1 MSQHL
6 MHSLDRPSGTVSRF
20 GTESPIPTW
29 DVLVQERLC
38 GTVRNP
44 GLQRSRRMPRRM
56 NITLAGRSPSRRM

>member
-38 GTVRNP
+38 GTPALSAP
-44 GLQRSRRMPRRM
+44 GECR
-56 NITLAGRSPSRRM
+56 AG